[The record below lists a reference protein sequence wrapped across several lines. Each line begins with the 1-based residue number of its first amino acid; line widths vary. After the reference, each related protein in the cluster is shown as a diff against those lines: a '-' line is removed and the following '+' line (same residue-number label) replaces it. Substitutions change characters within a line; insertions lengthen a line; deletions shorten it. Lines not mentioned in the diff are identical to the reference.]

1 MSKNKKPRA
10 MHTQEEAP
18 TIEGALPRATPRV
31 GEIRREA
38 EARYEAK
45 ASRAEQ
51 KKNQHICFPNSLS
64 GPIALFFCGDQHIG
78 NAGTDIKRMFDE
90 QELIKSTPASY
101 VVQMGDVSD
110 NFIVGKLMAE
120 NAKPS
125 MAVWDQWELAKH
137 YLHAWEERIV
147 AFCGGNHGAWT
158 MKVSGIDYQRDICP
172 DGILY
177 DGDELRFNVHVGE
190 GEPFRVM
197 ARHKWRGSSIY
208 NVTQGVERSA
218 KLDHPDFDIY
228 AGAHIHQGAVA
239 REFIHNRERKMAL
252 MSGAYKIQDDYAIE
266 SGFGPNDASTATC
279 VVLHPD
285 GSFFGCSNIHAVSH
299 YMKAV
304 HS

>member
-1 MSKNKKPRA
+1 MSKNKKKEIIPI
-10 MHTQEEAP
+10 
-18 TIEGALPRATPRV
+18 IEGAGPRATPRV

-38 EARYEAK
+38 EARYQAK
-45 ASRAEQ
+45 ASRAQQ
-51 KKNQHICFPNSLS
+51 KQNQHIVFGDSEAA

-78 NAGTDIKRMFDE
+78 NAGTDVKRMFDE
-90 QELIKSTPASY
+90 QELIKNTPASY

-125 MAVWDQWELAKH
+125 IAVWDQWELAKY

-177 DGDELRFNVHVGE
+177 DGDELHFNVHVGSE
-190 GEPFRVM
+190 ASEPFRVM

-208 NVTQGVERSA
+208 NVTQGLERSA

-239 REFIHNRERKMAL
+239 REFIHNRSRKMAL
-252 MSGAYKIQDDYAIE
+252 MSGAYKIEDDYAIE
-266 SGFGPNDASTATC
+266 QGFGPNDASTATC